1 MFGSLGAPELL
12 ILLVVFG
19 IPAGVVWAIVQAA
32 SNRRKDDGAGDPT
45 TEAPAAVPGNEGG
58 RHGPEDAMS
67 SPEGHTPPEPKP
79 DDEIGAGPSKW

>member
-12 ILLVVFG
+12 ILLVLFG
-19 IPAGVVWAIVQAA
+19 IPAGVVWAIVQVV

-45 TEAPAAVPGNEGG
+45 TEAPAAAPATEGG
-58 RHGPEDAMS
+58 THGSEDAMS
-67 SPEGHTPPEPKP
+67 SHEGYTPPEPRP

>member
-19 IPAGVVWAIVQAA
+19 IPAGVVWAIVLAV
-32 SNRRKDDGAGDPT
+32 RRKDEGAAAPA
-45 TEAPAAVPGNEGG
+45 TEAPAAVPGNERGT
-58 RHGPEDAMS
+58 HGPEDAMS
-67 SPEGHTPPEPKP
+67 SPEGPTPPEPKP